1 MISTAYAQAA
11 AGAAEQPGALA
22 QLMPLLVMF
31 VVIFFLFIRP
41 QMKRAKE
48 HREMLSQLQKGDEV
62 RTQGGIV
69 GRIAEL
75 GENFVRVEVA
85 EGVNIAMERHAID
98 RILPKGTLKN
108 L

>member
-1 MISTAYAQAA
+1 
-11 AGAAEQPGALA
+11 
-22 QLMPLLVMF
+22 
-31 VVIFFLFIRP
+31 
-41 QMKRAKE
+41 MKRAKE
-48 HREMLSQLQKGDEV
+48 HREMLAKLEKGDEV

-75 GENFVRVEVA
+75 GENLVRVEVA
-85 EGVNIAMERHAID
+85 EGVNIAMERNAIE